1 MKTPTTPTTQT
12 TLAADAVDAV
22 DAVAPCLGDL
32 VLALTAMDYGT
43 PLLLRSLGRQGH
55 AETLAGNPGGAEWHL
70 ENRATA
76 EGGSVSPRDV
86 LITRAFFLRKP
97 VDRGE
102 LAQVLGTPLV
112 DELFTAG
119 ALSAAPDTGGPT
131 TVRSQV
137 DVRPVAHSAHRP
149 DGGETLVVSDPDASL
164 EARVPRADHVPGVG
178 QAPLTLLNQVPS
190 TPAGRLLD
198 LGTGSGVLAM
208 MVDADETVATD
219 IHNRALGFARASQ
232 RSVTDRT
239 IDWRQGSWFEP
250 VSGEEFDRIV
260 SNPPFVVGPPV
271 DGQIYRDSGLDLDDA
286 TRTVVQG
293 AVKHLS
299 PGGTAHLLGAWA
311 TSLAESAASRVAS
324 WIPAEGIRAWIVQRD
339 EVTPSFYVR
348 TWTADASVD
357 LRTEAGQAQVRRWLD
372 YLGGR
377 DIARIGMGYVHLQ
390 RIDGPSEVTFEVIDS
405 SALGYFGDEVA
416 EYFARAEWLAHQD
429 SGDILDNR
437 FQLRPGLAR
446 ENIELSRS
454 GAPGEDDPGTEPGF
468 RPETIRITRTDGP
481 GFSHDIDEA
490 LSSVLAGLSPD
501 GLSLRDVAELY
512 CAVNDL
518 DDDEFTRALVPLIV
532 DLVRHGMVLPS
543 TLLEDVR

>member
-1 MKTPTTPTTQT
+1 MKTPTTPITQT
-12 TLAADAVDAV
+12 TLAVDAV
-22 DAVAPCLGDL
+22 DADAPCLGDL
-32 VLALTAMDYGT
+32 VLALAAMDYGT

-55 AETLAGNPGGAEWHL
+55 AEALAGNPGGADWHV

-76 EGGSVSPRDV
+76 EGGSVAPRDV
-86 LITRAFFLRKP
+86 LITRAFFLRMP
-97 VDRGE
+97 VDRDD
-102 LAQVLGTPLV
+102 LARVLGTSLV
-112 DELFTAG
+112 DDLFTAG
-119 ALSAAPDTGGPT
+119 VLSAAPDTAGPT
-131 TVRSQV
+131 AVRSQV
-137 DVRPVAHSAHRP
+137 DVRPVAHGAHRP
-149 DGGETLVVSDPDASL
+149 DGSETLVVSDPDASL

-178 QAPLTLLNQVPS
+178 QAPLTLLNQIPS

-208 MVDADETVATD
+208 MLDADETVATD
-219 IHNRALGFARASQ
+219 IHHRALGFARASQ
-232 RSVTDRT
+232 RSVADRT

-260 SNPPFVVGPPV
+260 SNPPFVVGPPL

-299 PGGTAHLLGAWA
+299 PGGTAHMLGAWA
-311 TSLAESAASRVAS
+311 TSLAESAASRVAG

-372 YLGGR
+372 YLSSR

-390 RIDGPSEVTFEVIDS
+390 RIDGPSEVTFEVVDS
-405 SALGYFGDEVA
+405 PDLGYFGDEVA
-416 EYFARAEWLAHQD
+416 EYFTRAEWLTHQD
-429 SGDILDNR
+429 AEDILDSR

-446 ENIELSRS
+446 ENVGLAQS
-454 GAPGEDDPGTEPGF
+454 GTAGDEGTVPRTDPGF

-490 LSSVLAGLSPD
+490 LSSVLAGLAPH
-501 GLSLRDVAELY
+501 GLSLRDVAGLY

-532 DLVRHGMVLPS
+532 DLVRHGMVLP
-543 TLLEDVR
+543 TALLEDAR

>member
-22 DAVAPCLGDL
+22 DADAPCLGDL

-55 AETLAGNPGGAEWHL
+55 AEALAGNPGGAEWHL

-76 EGGSVSPRDV
+76 EGASVSPRDV

-137 DVRPVAHSAHRP
+137 DVRPVTHSAHRP

-372 YLGGR
+372 YLDGR

-429 SGDILDNR
+429 SGDVLDNR

-468 RPETIRITRTDGP
+468 RHETIRITRTDGP

>member
-1 MKTPTTPTTQT
+1 MKTPTTPITQT
-12 TLAADAVDAV
+12 TLAVDAV
-22 DAVAPCLGDL
+22 DADAPCLGDL
-32 VLALTAMDYGT
+32 VLALAAMDYGT

-55 AETLAGNPGGAEWHL
+55 AEALAGNPGGADWHV

-76 EGGSVSPRDV
+76 EGGSVAPRDV
-86 LITRAFFLRKP
+86 LITRAFFLRMP
-97 VDRGE
+97 VDRDD
-102 LAQVLGTPLV
+102 LARVLGTSLV
-112 DELFTAG
+112 DDLFTAG
-119 ALSAAPDTGGPT
+119 VLSAAPDTAGPT
-131 TVRSQV
+131 AVRSQV
-137 DVRPVAHSAHRP
+137 DVRPVAHGAHRP
-149 DGGETLVVSDPDASL
+149 DGSETLVVSDPDASL

-178 QAPLTLLNQVPS
+178 QAPLTLLNQIPS

-208 MVDADETVATD
+208 VLDADETVATD
-219 IHNRALGFARASQ
+219 IHHRALGFARASQ
-232 RSVTDRT
+232 RSVADRT

-260 SNPPFVVGPPV
+260 SNPPFVVGPPL

-299 PGGTAHLLGAWA
+299 PGGTAHMLGAWA
-311 TSLAESAASRVAS
+311 TSLAESAASRVAG

-372 YLGGR
+372 YLSSR

-390 RIDGPSEVTFEVIDS
+390 RIDGPSEVTFEVVDS
-405 SALGYFGDEVA
+405 PDLGYFGDEVA
-416 EYFARAEWLAHQD
+416 EYFTRAEWLAHQD
-429 SGDILDNR
+429 AEDILDSR

-446 ENIELSRS
+446 ENVGLAQS
-454 GAPGEDDPGTEPGF
+454 GTAGDEGTDPRTDPGF

-490 LSSVLAGLSPD
+490 LSSVLAGLAPH
-501 GLSLRDVAELY
+501 GLSLRDVAGLY

-532 DLVRHGMVLPS
+532 DLVRHGMVLP
-543 TLLEDVR
+543 TALLEDAR